1 MYFLR
6 LLKYSTFILIFF
18 HFNLVGAKDSIS
30 YIDMDFIMNN
40 SLAGKSIL
48 KQIDKKNQIII
59 DSFKKTEEK
68 LLSEEKKIVSQK
80 NILNPEEYNKKIK
93 LFSDEVAKYRK
104 DRQSKI
110 SNLAK
115 KRMLAQANLIES
127 ITPIL
132 TDYSSKN
139 SISYILPKKNIIIGK
154 SELDITK
161 IILDLLDSKVKNIK
175 VK

>member
-1 MYFLR
+1 
-6 LLKYSTFILIFF
+6 
-18 HFNLVGAKDSIS
+18 
-30 YIDMDFIMNN
+30 
-40 SLAGKSIL
+40 
-48 KQIDKKNQIII
+48 
-59 DSFKKTEEK
+59 
-68 LLSEEKKIVSQK
+68 
-80 NILNPEEYNKKIK
+80 
-93 LFSDEVAKYRK
+93 
-104 DRQSKI
+104 
-110 SNLAK
+110 
-115 KRMLAQANLIES
+115 MLAQANLIES